1 MAPEGFPSIDARG
14 CFFRHL
20 GILREAVVIE
30 EDRIM
35 ILDNDIDFTADS
47 LSHLPGL
54 MEGLKTNDWSL
65 FYGGYGE
72 APLGKAVHSDREHCA
87 R

>member
-1 MAPEGFPSIDARG
+1 M
-14 CFFRHL
+14 
-20 GILREAVVIE
+20 IE